1 MNSVSL
7 IGRLG
12 RDPDVRLTPTGTK
25 IARFSIAIDR
35 PPAKDGSK
43 VADWPQIVCFGKTA
57 EIVELYV
64 KKGYLVGIEGRI
76 QTGSYEKEGRKIY
89 TTDVIAN
96 RVQFLDRG
104 RTQSGGDQD
113 GGFKPSNYTAQTHEA
128 TPASEPPASDFLSDD
143 NIEGSGE
150 LPF

>member
-1 MNSVSL
+1 M
-7 IGRLG
+7 
-12 RDPDVRLTPTGTK
+12 TPTGTK

-35 PPAKDGSK
+35 PVAKDGTK

-57 EIVELYV
+57 ELVELYV

-104 RTQSGGDQD
+104 RTGTGGGDH
-113 GGFKPSNYTAQTHEA
+113 GGAFKPSPQDSQAATSSQTSSEA
-128 TPASEPPASDFLSDD
+128 PSSDFLSDD